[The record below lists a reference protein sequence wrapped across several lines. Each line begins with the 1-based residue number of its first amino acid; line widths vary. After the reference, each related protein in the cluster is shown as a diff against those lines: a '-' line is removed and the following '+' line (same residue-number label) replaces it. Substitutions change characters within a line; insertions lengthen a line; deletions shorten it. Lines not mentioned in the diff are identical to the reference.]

1 MGDRPGDPASAVG
14 ARGVV
19 ERAVPAPRWR
29 LAVREAQR
37 RLESGLPV
45 LLIIPSAIAVL
56 IFVYGFI
63 GWTVYISLTRW
74 NDVLPDYTFVGLR
87 NYIALFQTPR
97 FQADIRNTFV
107 FTTFFLLGAIGLGFF
122 AALLLDQRVKGEG
135 FFRSVFLFP
144 MAISF
149 IVTGIAWQW
158 LFNPQ
163 TGINL
168 LLKHAGYAGP
178 LPRWFT
184 DPTIMFGVKIGAVQV
199 GVPVALIPVVIAAT
213 WQLSGFTMAMYLAGL
228 RGIPEE
234 LREAARVDGASEW
247 QIYRHVVLPLL
258 RPVTLSALIVL
269 GHISLKIFDLTVA
282 MTGSGPGFATDMPAY
297 FMFET
302 TFRGNHFAQGAAIA
316 TLMLVMVAALIIPY
330 LRYSLSRE
338 AEL

>member
-1 MGDRPGDPASAVG
+1 MRRGERDPALEAEASRPA
-14 ARGVV
+14 A
-19 ERAVPAPRWR
+19 RAVSAPRWR
-29 LAVREAQR
+29 ERAWELRRRIEA
-37 RLESGLPV
+37 GLPV
-45 LLIIPSAIAVL
+45 LLIAPSALAVG

-63 GWTVYISLTRW
+63 GWTVYVSMTRW

-87 NYIALFQTPR
+87 NYVGLFQTPR
-97 FQADIRNTFV
+97 FQADIRNTVV
-107 FTTFFLLGAIGLGFF
+107 FTAFFLLGAVLLGFF
-122 AALLLDQRVKGEG
+122 AALLLDQRVKGEA

-168 LLKHAGYAGP
+168 LLRQAGYAGP

-184 DPTIMFGVKIGAVQV
+184 DPTIMFGVKVGAIQV
-199 GVPVALIPVVIAAT
+199 GIPVALIPVVIAAT

-247 QIYRHVVLPLL
+247 QVYRYVVLPLL

-316 TLMLVMVAALIIPY
+316 TLMLIMVAALIIPY

>member
-1 MGDRPGDPASAVG
+1 MKDRSSDPVSTVE
-14 ARGVV
+14 ARGLVGRV
-19 ERAVPAPRWR
+19 APLPLRGE
-29 LAVREAQR
+29 AVRR
-37 RLESGLPV
+37 LLGYLESRLPV
-45 LLIIPSAIAVL
+45 LLLAPSVIAVS

-63 GWTVYISLTRW
+63 GWTFYISLTRW
-74 NDVLPDYTFVGLR
+74 NDVLPDYTFVGFR
-87 NYIALFQTPR
+87 NYIGLFQTPR

-107 FTTFFLLGAIGLGFF
+107 FTTLFLLGAIVVGFF
-122 AALLLDQRVKGEG
+122 AALLLDQRVKGEA

-168 LLKHAGYAGP
+168 LLKAIGYPGP
-178 LPRWFT
+178 VPRWFT
-184 DPTIMFGVKIGAVQV
+184 DPTILFGVKVGAIQV
-199 GVPVALIPVVIAAT
+199 GIPVALIPVVIAAT

-247 QIYRHVVLPLL
+247 QIYRYVVLPLL

-316 TLMLVMVAALIIPY
+316 TLMLITVAALIIPY

-338 AEL
+338 TEL

>member
-1 MGDRPGDPASAVG
+1 MAREEGDPAHG
-14 ARGVV
+14 AEVSRPAK
-19 ERAVPAPRWR
+19 RAAPVPRRRDRA
-29 LAVREAQR
+29 RELRHRIEA
-37 RLESGLPV
+37 GLPV
-45 LLIIPSAIAVL
+45 LLITPSVLAVG

-63 GWTVYISLTRW
+63 SWTVYVSMTRW

-87 NYIALFQTPR
+87 NYVGLFQIPR
-97 FQADIRNTFV
+97 FQADLRNTVV
-107 FTTFFLLGAIGLGFF
+107 FTVLFLLGAVLLGFF
-122 AALLLDQRVKGEG
+122 AALLLDQRVKGEA

-168 LLKHAGYAGP
+168 LLQQAGYAGP

-184 DPTIMFGVKIGAVQV
+184 DPTIMFGVKVGAIQA
-199 GVPVALIPVVIAAT
+199 GIPVALIPVVIAAT

-247 QIYRHVVLPLL
+247 QVYRHVVLPLL
-258 RPVTLSALIVL
+258 RPVTLGALIML
-269 GHISLKIFDLTVA
+269 GHVSLKIFDLTVA

-302 TFRGNHFAQGAAIA
+302 TFRGNQFARGAAIA
-316 TLMLVMVAALIIPY
+316 MLMLIMVAALIIPY

-338 AEL
+338 AEP

>member
-1 MGDRPGDPASAVG
+1 MGDRLGDPASAAG

-29 LAVREAQR
+29 HGVREAQR

-45 LLIIPSAIAVL
+45 LLIVPSTIAVL

-74 NDVLPDYTFVGLR
+74 NDVLPDYTLVGLR
-87 NYIALFQTPR
+87 NYIGLFQTPR
-97 FQADIRNTFV
+97 FQADIRNTLV
-107 FTTFFLLGAIGLGFF
+107 FTTFFLLGAIGLGFL
-122 AALLLDQRVKGEG
+122 AALLLDQRVKGET

-168 LLKHAGYAGP
+168 LLKQVGYTGP

-199 GVPVALIPVVIAAT
+199 GIPVALIPVVIAAT

-247 QIYRHVVLPLL
+247 QIYRYVVLPLL

>member
-1 MGDRPGDPASAVG
+1 
-14 ARGVV
+14 
-19 ERAVPAPRWR
+19 
-29 LAVREAQR
+29 
-37 RLESGLPV
+37 
-45 LLIIPSAIAVL
+45 
-56 IFVYGFI
+56 
-63 GWTVYISLTRW
+63 
-74 NDVLPDYTFVGLR
+74 VLPDYTFVGLR
-87 NYIALFQTPR
+87 NYVGLFQTPR
-97 FQADIRNTFV
+97 FQADIRNTVV
-107 FTTFFLLGAIGLGFF
+107 FTAFFLLGAVLLGFF
-122 AALLLDQRVKGEG
+122 AALLLDQRVKGEA

-168 LLKHAGYAGP
+168 LLRQAGYAGP

-184 DPTIMFGVKIGAVQV
+184 DPTIMFGVKVGAIQV
-199 GVPVALIPVVIAAT
+199 GIPVALIPVVIAAT

-247 QIYRHVVLPLL
+247 QVYRYVVLPLL

-316 TLMLVMVAALIIPY
+316 TLMLIMVAALIIPY

>member
-1 MGDRPGDPASAVG
+1 MEKRPRDPTSTL
-14 ARGVV
+14 GVPRV
-19 ERAVPAPRWR
+19 AQRAVPVPRW
-29 LAVREAQR
+29 LYPGREIRR
-37 RLESGLPV
+37 RLESALPV
-45 LLIIPSAIAVL
+45 LLLTPSVIAVL

-74 NDVLPDYTFVGLR
+74 NDVLPDYTFIGLR
-87 NYIALFQTPR
+87 NYVGLFQTPR
-97 FQADIRNTFV
+97 FQADIRNVVV
-107 FTTFFLLGAIGLGFF
+107 FTTLFLLGAIGVGFF
-122 AALLLDQRVKGEG
+122 AALLLDQRVKGET

-168 LLKHAGYAGP
+168 LLKYTGYAGP

-184 DPTIMFGVKIGAVQV
+184 DPSIMFGVKVGAIQV
-199 GVPVALIPVVIAAT
+199 GIPVALIPVVIAAT

-316 TLMLVMVAALIIPY
+316 TLMLLLVAALIIPY

-338 AEL
+338 TEL

>member
-1 MGDRPGDPASAVG
+1 MGDRLGDPTSAVD
-14 ARGVV
+14 AHGVM

-29 LAVREAQR
+29 LAVKEARR
-37 RLESGLPV
+37 RLESRLPV
-45 LLIIPSAIAVL
+45 LLILPSAIAVL

-74 NDVLPDYTFVGLR
+74 NDVLPDYTVVGLR
-87 NYIALFQTPR
+87 NYIGLFQTPR
-97 FQADIRNTFV
+97 FQADIRNTLV
-107 FTTFFLLGAIGLGFF
+107 FTTFFLVGAIGLGFF

-168 LLKHAGYAGP
+168 LLKQAGYPGP

-184 DPTIMFGVKIGAVQV
+184 DPTIMFGVKIGAVQA
-199 GVPVALIPVVIAAT
+199 GIPVALIPVVIAAT

-247 QIYRHVVLPLL
+247 QIYRYVVLPLL

-316 TLMLVMVAALIIPY
+316 TLMLALVAALIIPY

-338 AEL
+338 AEQ

>member
-1 MGDRPGDPASAVG
+1 VEISRLA
-14 ARGVV
+14 AR
-19 ERAVPAPRWR
+19 AAPIPRWWDR
-29 LAVREAQR
+29 ARELR
-37 RLESGLPV
+37 RRIEAGLPV
-45 LLIIPSAIAVL
+45 LLIAPSALAVG

-63 GWTVYISLTRW
+63 GWTVYVSMTRW

-87 NYIALFQTPR
+87 NYVGLFQTPR
-97 FQADIRNTFV
+97 FQADIRNTVV
-107 FTTFFLLGAIGLGFF
+107 FTALFLMGAVLLGFF
-122 AALLLDQRVKGEG
+122 AALLLDQRVRGEA

-168 LLKHAGYAGP
+168 LLRQVGYAGP

-184 DPTIMFGVKIGAVQV
+184 DPTIMFGVKVGAIQA
-199 GVPVALIPVVIAAT
+199 GIPVALIPVVIAAT

-247 QIYRHVVLPLL
+247 QVYRHVVLPLL

-316 TLMLVMVAALIIPY
+316 TLMLIMVAALILPY

>member
-1 MGDRPGDPASAVG
+1 MGKLPDDPATAVG
-14 ARGVV
+14 TPKA
-19 ERAVPAPRWR
+19 AQAIAPLPRWPPI
-29 LAVREAQR
+29 LQALHR
-37 RLESGLPV
+37 RLERALPV
-45 LLIIPSAIAVL
+45 LLLLPSGIAIL

-63 GWTVYISLTRW
+63 GWTVYVSMTRW

-87 NYIALFQTPR
+87 NYIGLFQTPR

-107 FTTFFLLGAIGLGFF
+107 FTTLFLLGAIVVGFA

-163 TGINL
+163 TGLNL
-168 LLKHAGYAGP
+168 LLKQAGYAGP

-184 DPTIMFGVKIGAVQV
+184 DPTILFGVKVGAIQV
-199 GVPVALIPVVIAAT
+199 GIPVALIPVVIAAT

-247 QIYRHVVLPLL
+247 QIYRYVVLPLL

-316 TLMLVMVAALIIPY
+316 TLMLILVAALIIPY
-330 LRYSLSRE
+330 LRYSLGRE

>member
-1 MGDRPGDPASAVG
+1 MKEQPMDPGPTISAP
-14 ARGVV
+14 GVV
-19 ERAVPAPRWR
+19 ERAGPAPRW
-29 LAVREAQR
+29 LQAVREMWG
-37 RLESGLPV
+37 RLERELPV
-45 LLIIPSAIAVL
+45 LLIAPSAIAVL
-56 IFVYGFI
+56 VFVYGFI
-63 GWTVYISLTRW
+63 GWTVYISMTRW
-74 NDVLPDYTFVGLR
+74 NDVLPDYTFIGLR
-87 NYIALFQTPR
+87 NYIGLFQTPR
-97 FQADIRNTFV
+97 FQADIRNTIV
-107 FTTFFLLGAIGLGFF
+107 FTAFFLLGAIVVGFF
-122 AALLLDQRVKGEG
+122 AALLLDQRVKGET

-168 LLKHAGYAGP
+168 LLKYAGYSGP

-184 DPTIMFGVKIGAVQV
+184 DPTIMFGVKVGAIQA
-199 GVPVALIPVVIAAT
+199 GIPVALIPVVIAAT

-247 QIYRHVVLPLL
+247 QIYRYVVLPLL

-316 TLMLVMVAALIIPY
+316 ALMLLMVAVLIIPY

-338 AEL
+338 TEL

>member
-1 MGDRPGDPASAVG
+1 MGDRTLGSTAAGVE
-14 ARGVV
+14 ARAGW
-19 ERAVPAPRWR
+19 A
-29 LAVREAQR
+29 R
-37 RLESGLPV
+37 RLLGAAGRLREGIGRAERLWPV
-45 LLIIPSAIAVL
+45 LLIAPSVGAVL
-56 IFVYGFI
+56 VFVYGFI
-63 GWTVYISLTRW
+63 GWTVYVSMTRW

-87 NYIALFQTPR
+87 NYIGLFQTPR
-97 FQADIRNTFV
+97 FQADIRNTVV
-107 FTTFFLLGAIGLGFF
+107 FTALFLLGAVLLGFF
-122 AALLLDQRVKGEG
+122 AALLLDQRVRGEA

-168 LLKHAGYAGP
+168 LLRAVGYSGP

-184 DPTIMFGVKIGAVQV
+184 DPTVLFGVRVGAIQV
-199 GVPVALIPVVIAAT
+199 GIPVALLPVVIAAT

-247 QIYRHVVLPLL
+247 QVYRHVVLPLL

-302 TFRGNHFAQGAAIA
+302 TFRGNHFAQGASIA
-316 TLMLVMVAALIIPY
+316 TLMLVMVAALIVPY

>member
-1 MGDRPGDPASAVG
+1 MARGERDPALGAGASRPAVHAAPAPG
-14 ARGVV
+14 WR
-19 ERAVPAPRWR
+19 ERAWELRR
-29 LAVREAQR
+29 RIEA
-37 RLESGLPV
+37 GLPV
-45 LLIIPSAIAVL
+45 LLIAPSALAVG

-63 GWTVYISLTRW
+63 GWTVYVSMTRW

-87 NYIALFQTPR
+87 NYVGLFQTPR
-97 FQADIRNTFV
+97 FQADIRNTVV
-107 FTTFFLLGAIGLGFF
+107 FTALFLMGAVLLGFF
-122 AALLLDQRVKGEG
+122 AALLLDQRVRGEA

-168 LLKHAGYAGP
+168 LLRQVGYAGP

-184 DPTIMFGVKIGAVQV
+184 DPTIMFGVKVGAIQA
-199 GVPVALIPVVIAAT
+199 GIPVALIPVVIAAT

-247 QIYRHVVLPLL
+247 QVYRHVVLPLL

-316 TLMLVMVAALIIPY
+316 TLMLIMVAALILPY

>member
-1 MGDRPGDPASAVG
+1 MCCRITRLSASG
-14 ARGVV
+14 TTSGCFRLRGS
-19 ERAVPAPRWR
+19 
-29 LAVREAQR
+29 R
-37 RLESGLPV
+37 R
-45 LLIIPSAIAVL
+45 ISAI
-56 IFVYGFI
+56 
-63 GWTVYISLTRW
+63 
-74 NDVLPDYTFVGLR
+74 
-87 NYIALFQTPR
+87 
-97 FQADIRNTFV
+97 
-107 FTTFFLLGAIGLGFF
+107 LGAIVVGFF
-122 AALLLDQRVKGEG
+122 AALLLDQRVKGET

-163 TGINL
+163 TGVNL
-168 LLKHAGYAGP
+168 LLKHAGYSGP

-184 DPTIMFGVKIGAVQV
+184 DPTIMFGVKMGAIQV
-199 GVPVALIPVVIAAT
+199 GIPVALIPVVIAAT

-247 QIYRHVVLPLL
+247 QIYRYVVLPLL

-316 TLMLVMVAALIIPY
+316 TLMLLMVAALIIPY
-330 LRYSLSRE
+330 LHYSLSRE
-338 AEL
+338 TEL

>member
-1 MGDRPGDPASAVG
+1 MNDRPLDPAPTI
-14 ARGVV
+14 GVPKV
-19 ERAVPAPRWR
+19 MERAIPAPRW
-29 LAVREAQR
+29 LQVMRELRR
-37 RLESGLPV
+37 RLENKLPV
-45 LLIIPSAIAVL
+45 LLIAPSTIAVL

-63 GWTVYISLTRW
+63 GWTVYISMTRW
-74 NDVLPDYTFVGLR
+74 NDVLPDYTFAGLR
-87 NYIALFQTPR
+87 NYIGLFQTPR
-97 FQADIRNTFV
+97 FQADIRNTIV
-107 FTTFFLLGAIGLGFF
+107 FTALFLLGAVVVGFF
-122 AALLLDQRVKGEG
+122 AALLLDQRVKGET

-168 LLKHAGYAGP
+168 LLKYAGYPGP
-178 LPRWFT
+178 VPRWFT
-184 DPTIMFGVKIGAVQV
+184 DPTVMFGIKIGAIQA
-199 GVPVALIPVVIAAT
+199 GIPVALIPVVIAAT

-316 TLMLVMVAALIIPY
+316 TLMLIMVAALIIPY

>member
-1 MGDRPGDPASAVG
+1 MRHGERDPALEAEASRSA
-14 ARGVV
+14 A
-19 ERAVPAPRWR
+19 RAVPAPRWR
-29 LAVREAQR
+29 ERAWELRRRIEA
-37 RLESGLPV
+37 GLPV
-45 LLIIPSAIAVL
+45 LLIAPSALAVG

-63 GWTVYISLTRW
+63 GWTVYVSMTRW

-87 NYIALFQTPR
+87 NYVGLFQTPR
-97 FQADIRNTFV
+97 FQADIRNTVV
-107 FTTFFLLGAIGLGFF
+107 FTAFFLLGAVLLGFF
-122 AALLLDQRVKGEG
+122 AALLLDQRVKGEA

-168 LLKHAGYAGP
+168 LLRQAGYAGP

-184 DPTIMFGVKIGAVQV
+184 DPTIMFGVKVGAIHV
-199 GVPVALIPVVIAAT
+199 GIPVALIPVVIAAT

-247 QIYRHVVLPLL
+247 QVYRYVVLPLL

-316 TLMLVMVAALIIPY
+316 TLMLIMVAALIIPY